1 MGSEAW
7 LSIEEV
13 MSHGIQGW
21 QKQGGGSPLQVAER
35 ECGRKEEVRSEVSFT
50 NSKGCGETES
60 GFFFFWWTRSA
71 LMVLEPEDDIVK
83 RPLHRCH
90 SGDHRWVGCAEMRR
104 WLQSSSW
111 PASEIIMQREQ

>member
-60 GFFFFWWTRSA
+60 GFFFSGGQGA
-71 LMVLEPEDDIVK
+71 LSWFYSQKMTLSRGHFTDVILVTIGGWVVL
-83 RPLHRCH
+83 R
-90 SGDHRWVGCAEMRR
+90 
-104 WLQSSSW
+104 
-111 PASEIIMQREQ
+111 